1 MNAKNT
7 NLIMKHAN
15 GAQIRLRNISSKTDG
30 FITVLRER
38 KTVLRGTVKM
48 KKTLRETQTLRAGGA
63 KNFRPAADPLPV
75 GAGRPKFNHLEMV
88 TIFTH
93 KPSLLKIDARI
104 YDLSW

>member
-15 GAQIRLRNISSKTDG
+15 GAQIRIRNISSKTDG

-48 KKTLRETQTLRAGGA
+48 KKALR
-63 KNFRPAADPLPV
+63 D
-75 GAGRPKFNHLEMV
+75 
-88 TIFTH
+88 
-93 KPSLLKIDARI
+93 
-104 YDLSW
+104 